1 MSQKRSH
8 KEIPKSSNTKLQA
21 IKGNYRPPGDMLYG
35 IFASVNNKTKHDNTT
50 HTG

>member
-21 IKGNYRPPGDMLYG
+21 IKANYRPPGDMLYG
-35 IFASVNNKTKHDNTT
+35 IFAFVNYMTKYDNTT
-50 HTG
+50 HTR